1 MDQEYIA
8 IIAIIAAV
16 VIVIVYKI
24 ISKNRLIRD
33 IQALINEVDSYLGM
47 FIEEDNE
54 KRLLGKAKLYKEIVV
69 DKKYKFDEAVS
80 FLTYEDELPTKLY
93 LNNVT
98 ALERGMS
105 DYLQMYTK
113 MVGNAEKFIMS
124 PDIKPFADQFL
135 EEAEQ
140 LANKSYR
147 YLAASLDIQKFM
159 RVYYNPKEYLVNLNR
174 QYMDNE
180 KKVCDVLLSNID
192 GKSLDENQRNAVVND
207 DLRQLVIAGAGSG
220 KTLTVAAKVKYLVE
234 RKEINPKDILLIS
247 FTRKAASEM
256 GERIRKLGI
265 DVESSTFH
273 KYGLSVIRNVN
284 RKAPDVAEDIGK
296 YIDRY
301 LADIIYNDNELAKN
315 FLILLGTLMLPV
327 FDGDISIGRRI
338 QEEQRQDL
346 TTIKGMY
353 EAYSNKT
360 KTESLTTKINN
371 LDAKLA
377 PLITRLEKLQDEQN
391 NRHEAEQT
399 YKDEVMQISEDIR
412 LLETQIYNL
421 KTQRLSI
428 RSEKMK
434 SSEEVMLANIF
445 FLDGVEYE
453 YEKEYPYDDEQNYRK
468 KYRPDFY
475 LKESDTY
482 WEHFGIDENGN
493 AKQYSTPAERE
504 YLEGIDWKR
513 NLHEESGTKLAET
526 YSWQFRKNIID
537 QAVKENYEKFG
548 VIKHEVR
555 YCDVIREILK
565 GDASGNIESF
575 KSLLST
581 FISLFK
587 SYGYNKG
594 KFDELRALIGNY
606 KEDLITKNTVE
617 RRKSRDMMFLDFAE
631 KFYDYY
637 GQMLIEDDKIDFN
650 DMILQ
655 AAGYIEQGAFKPDYK
670 YVIIDEYQD
679 ISVGRYML
687 AKATL
692 ERSNAKLFCVGDDW
706 QSIYRFNGSEVDLL
720 VSFENYF
727 GLYSKTDI
735 IQTYRN
741 SQELLDITGAFVQ
754 QNEYQTPKTLKSNK
768 HLDNPIRIAWYTGS
782 YRPILEEKAAE
793 IEISF
798 VQAFRLAV
806 KEIVEAC
813 PNGEILLLGRNN
825 GDIKAL
831 AEDKNLYIQQEG
843 GETTVVLPEYPDLKM
858 RYLTVHRSKGLE
870 ADNVIILNARNSRSG
885 FPNQIVD
892 DPVLNLLRKN
902 AENYPFAEERRLF
915 YVAMT
920 RTKNFTYI
928 IAPITQSSRFVDD
941 LKMLEQNNGASSV
954 VDTYPEENGA
964 KVEMV
969 IDPQR
974 TKPLSCPVCKIGT
987 LVKRK
992 GMEGR
997 EFVSCSNYPSC
1008 TYKASNMDAVR
1019 NNNRCPV
1026 CDNFLIKRNGV
1037 NGEFMGCMSYPYCTY
1052 TSNIVIEVDKNKAEA
1067 AINQSQRIDKY
1078 AKRIMYNAEH
1088 GKPAN
1093 SHVGWTIDEDHQLI
1107 AEFNNGKSIK
1117 EMAAIHKRSSGG
1129 ITARLKKLGLV
1140 ER

>member
-1 MDQEYIA
+1 VRQEYIA
-8 IIAIIAAV
+8 IIALCSII
-16 VIVIVYKI
+16 VIVIAYKI
-24 ISKNRLIRD
+24 ISKYKFIRD
-33 IQALINEVDSYLGM
+33 VQDLIQEVDSCLGK

-54 KRLLGKAKLYKEIVV
+54 KRLLGKAKLYKEILVS
-69 DKKYKFDEAVS
+69 KKYKFDEAVK
-80 FLTYEDELPTKLY
+80 FLTYEEELPTKIY
-93 LNNVT
+93 FNNVT
-98 ALERGMS
+98 TLASAMS
-105 DYLQMYTK
+105 DYYNK
-113 MVGNAEKFIMS
+113 YIEMVGNAEKFIVS
-124 PDIKPFADQFL
+124 PDIKPYADQFL

-140 LANKSYR
+140 LASKSSRYIADSLVIQNFMKIYKNPKQYLVDLNYR
-147 YLAASLDIQKFM
+147 YM
-159 RVYYNPKEYLVNLNR
+159 E
-174 QYMDNE
+174 NE
-180 KKVCDVLLSNID
+180 KSICNELLSNID

-234 RKEINPKDILLIS
+234 RKGINPKDILLIS
-247 FTRKAASEM
+247 FTRKAAGEM

-284 RKAPDVAEDIGK
+284 MKTPDVAEDIGK

-327 FDGDISIGRRI
+327 FDGDTSIGRRI
-338 QEEQRQDL
+338 QEEQCQDL

-353 EAYSNKT
+353 EAYSNKI
-360 KTESLTTKINN
+360 KVDVLNDEIDN

-377 PLITRLEKLQDEQN
+377 PLISRLEKLQDNKNKMLDGQ
-391 NRHEAEQT
+391 QT
-399 YKDEVMQISEDIR
+399 DNEEVQQISEDIR
-412 LLETQIYNL
+412 LLETQIYKL
-421 KTQRLSI
+421 RTQKLSI
-428 RSEKMK
+428 RNEKMK
-434 SSEEVMLANIF
+434 SAEEVMLANMF

-475 LKESDTY
+475 LIESDTY

-493 AKQYSTPAERE
+493 AKQYSVPAERE
-504 YLEGIDWKR
+504 YLEGIEWKR
-513 NLHEESGTKLAET
+513 NLHKESGTNLAET
-526 YSWQFRKNIID
+526 YSWQFRKNTIS
-537 QAVKENYEKFG
+537 QAVNENYEKFG
-548 VIKHEVR
+548 VTKHEVR

-587 SYGYNKG
+587 SYGYSKT
-594 KFDELRALIGNY
+594 KFDELRGVIGNY
-606 KEDLITKNTVE
+606 KDSLASKESIV
-617 RRKSRDMMFLDFAE
+617 RRKSRDQMFLDFAE
-631 KFYDYY
+631 SFYDYY
-637 GQMLIEDDKIDFN
+637 GQMLIEEEKIDFN

-655 AAGYIEQGAFKPDYK
+655 AAGYIEQGAFKPNYK

-679 ISVGRYML
+679 ISVGRYRL

-692 ERSNAKLFCVGDDW
+692 EQSNAKLFCVGDDW
-706 QSIYRFNGSEVDLL
+706 QSIYRFTGSEVDLL

-727 GLYSKTDI
+727 GLYSRTDI

-741 SQELLDITGAFVQ
+741 SQELLDISGAFVQ
-754 QNEYQTPKTLKSNK
+754 QNEYQTPKKLKSNK
-768 HLDNPIRIAWYTGS
+768 HLENPIRIAWYTGS
-782 YRPILEEKAAE
+782 YRPILEEKEAE

-798 VQAFRLAV
+798 AQAFRLAV

-831 AEDKNLYIQQEG
+831 AEDKNLYIQREG
-843 GETTVVLPEYPDLKM
+843 GETTVVLSEYPDLKM

-941 LKMLEQNNGASSV
+941 LKMLEQNTGASSV
-954 VDTYPEENGA
+954 VDTYPEDNRV
-964 KVEMV
+964 KLEMV

-992 GMEGR
+992 GKEGR

-1052 TSNIVIEVDKNKAEA
+1052 TSNIVIEVDRNKAEA
-1067 AINQSQRIDKY
+1067 TINQSQRIDKY
-1078 AKRIMYNAEH
+1078 AKRIMYNAEN

-1107 AEFNNGKSIK
+1107 SEFNNGKSIK